1 MKLKTYETIA
11 RYLLGIIYLFGAVDG
26 ALGLFSHIFLTGEET
41 GCSFLAI
48 LQHTPYFWVFMK
60 SCELLGAVS
69 LLGNLKPAFGLV
81 LVTPISAVLCLF
93 YAFELSWFI
102 ALAVVVILT
111 LVLLRAYWP
120 SYAPL
125 FAKYS

>member
-1 MKLKTYETIA
+1 MKLKLYETIA

-26 ALGLFSHIFLTGEET
+26 ALGLFFHIFITGEDT
-41 GCSFLAI
+41 DCSFHAV

-60 SCELLGAVS
+60 SCELLGAIS
-69 LLGNLKPAFGLV
+69 LLANYKPAAGLA
-81 LVTPISAVLCLF
+81 LVTPISAILCLF
-93 YAFELSWFI
+93 YAFELSWFYALIVVI
-102 ALAVVVILT
+102 ALTVVLF
-111 LVLLRAYWP
+111 RAYWP